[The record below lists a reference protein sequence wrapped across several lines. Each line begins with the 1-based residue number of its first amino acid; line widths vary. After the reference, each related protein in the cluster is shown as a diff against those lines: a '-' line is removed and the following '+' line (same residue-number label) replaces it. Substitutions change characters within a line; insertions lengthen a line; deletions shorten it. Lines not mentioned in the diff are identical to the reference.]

1 MKLDKTLEEITLYN
15 NSLQDSKFKIAK
27 EYFILRETQDKKLS
41 DLKIVHKDMKNAA
54 CSKIKECKNISIQN
68 IMLKITSHKKL
79 VNQKN
84 IKEISIN
91 VYDSVIKS
99 FTYSSSQ
106 YYENN
111 KDKILDFII
120 ELYKIHLEYK
130 SLQAELNSV
139 LKEFIKENEINTYV
153 LKALVTLYNS
163 TKENLAIYKKHCDNI
178 DEFKKFKK
186 EKDELSTIAE
196 ERFLLGVEKIHSNRE
211 LISICN
217 NTNKKNIFEYLLAN
231 AAETLEPTKIQSKE
245 IEKSVEESMLNNKET
260 MSYMNKLSEEP
271 PKKEKVKKSKLTKE
285 ERAIKKAN
293 KAIYTRVTSSMYG
306 GLVKC

>member
-27 EYFILRETQDKKLS
+27 EYFILRETQDKKLA

-54 CSKIKECKNISIQN
+54 CSKIKELKNISIQN
-68 IMLKITSHKKL
+68 IMLKITSYKKL

-84 IKEISIN
+84 INEISIN
-91 VYDSVIKS
+91 VYDSVVKS
-99 FTYSSSQ
+99 FTYSSSR

-120 ELYKIHLEYK
+120 EIYKIRLEYK
-130 SLQAELNSV
+130 SFQAELNLE
-139 LKEFIKENEINTYV
+139 LKEFIKENEINTYI

-163 TKENLAIYKKHCDNI
+163 TKENLAIYKTHCDNI

-231 AAETLEPTKIQSKE
+231 AAETPEPTKNQSEE
-245 IEKSVEESMLNNKET
+245 IEKSVEEVMLNNKET
-260 MSYMNKLSEEP
+260 MSYMNKLSTEQ
-271 PKKEKVKKSKLTKE
+271 PKKEKVKKPNLTKE
-285 ERAIKKAN
+285 ERAIKKA
-293 KAIYTRVTSSMYG
+293 KKEM
-306 GLVKC
+306 GLLAARNMFKGLI